1 MGRIKVRAQITEIKG
16 LVKDEVCMGTYGLVE
31 LELRELVRLVETT
44 KPVNV
49 GLGGIIKPLPSKKE
63 LMEFANNYTKN
74 EMPEFNEQDKIIFR
88 AGVLN
93 CHRWIEE
100 NKIG

>member
-1 MGRIKVRAQITEIKG
+1 
-16 LVKDEVCMGTYGLVE
+16 
-31 LELRELVRLVETT
+31 
-44 KPVNV
+44 
-49 GLGGIIKPLPSKKE
+49 
-63 LMEFANNYTKN
+63 
-74 EMPEFNEQDKIIFR
+74 MPEFNEQDKIIFR